1 MEKLAIVYGGD
12 SLEHDISIITAFLVM
27 KNCQLNKRPYVM
39 IYLSREGAFYCG
51 KALEKKENY
60 LSLRGFHQGHFIHH
74 HKKNYFVTRWQK
86 IAIESCLLCVHGAH
100 SEDGSVG
107 AIFDTLKIPSTFSS
121 VENASILQNKYLTKM
136 ILKEIDIPIVPSVL
150 VKKQQLREHRFDIE
164 TLISSLNPP
173 YIVKPVHLGSSIGVY
188 KCQNNIDI
196 QKVIPT
202 LWHLD
207 SEIIIE
213 EVVSSLHEYNIA
225 IVGDERELFLS
236 DIEEVNKENEVLSFH
251 DKYEEFSGHNQKQIP
266 AFIDEKLEKKIQEY
280 AKKAFVN
287 LNCVG
292 VVRFDF
298 LYNDQ
303 TNQLF
308 LNEIN
313 TIPGSLAYYLFE
325 SKGMSFNELIS
336 LLIDISLYQYEKKKN
351 YITTYQD
358 SNLLTIMDK
367 K

>member
-27 KNCQLNKRPYVM
+27 KNCQVNKRPYVM
-39 IYLSREGAFYCG
+39 IYLSREGVFYCG

-60 LSLRGFHQGHFIHH
+60 HSLQGFHQGHFIHR
-74 HKKNYFVTRWQK
+74 HKKNYFVSRWQR
-86 IAIESCLLCVHGAH
+86 IAIDSCLLCVHGAH

-121 VENASILQNKYLTKM
+121 VENAAILQNKNLTKM
-136 ILKEIDIPIVPSVL
+136 ILKEINIPVVPSVL
-150 VKKQQLREHRFDIE
+150 IKKQQLREHRFDIND
-164 TLISSLNPP
+164 LISSLQPP

-188 KCQNNIDI
+188 KCQKVIDI
-196 QKVIPT
+196 QKEIPT

-207 SEIIIE
+207 SEIIVE
-213 EVVSSLHEYNIA
+213 EVIPALHEYNIA

-266 AFIDEKLEKKIQEY
+266 AHIDEKVEKMIQEY
-280 AKKAFVN
+280 AKKAFIH
-287 LNCVG
+287 LDCVG

-298 LYNDQ
+298 LYNAQ
-303 TNQLF
+303 NKQLF

-325 SKGMSFNELIS
+325 SKGMSFHELIS
-336 LLIDISLYQYEKKKN
+336 LLIDISHYQYEKKKN
-351 YITTYQD
+351 YITTYHD
-358 SNLLTIMDK
+358 SNLLTIMAK